1 MLVTLEGL
9 DGSGKT
15 TAWEALRDARPEATF
30 TREPTDS
37 WYGESVLRSVRDD
50 AADPLAEL
58 FLFTA
63 DHADHLS
70 RVIRPT
76 LAAGEVVV
84 SDRYSDS
91 RYAYQ
96 AATLA
101 DYDPLAV
108 DDPLDYVRRV
118 HDPFTRDPD
127 LTVYLDVDPET
138 AAERAGTTNKL
149 ERLDYL
155 RRVGANYER
164 LLDEDPERFVRVDAS
179 RSEGEVVDEVLD
191 VVAETIDG
199 DPR

>member
-15 TAWEALRDARPEATF
+15 TAWEALRERFPEATF

-70 RVIRPT
+70 RVVRPA
-76 LAAGEVVV
+76 LAGGEPVV

-118 HDPFTRDPD
+118 HEPFTREPD
-127 LTVYLDVDPET
+127 RTVYLAIDPET
-138 AAERAGTTNKL
+138 AAERAGATNKL

-155 RRVGANYER
+155 RRVGENYER
-164 LLDEDPERFVRVDAS
+164 LIAEEPERFVRVDAS
-179 RSEGEVVDEVLD
+179 RPEREVIDEVVRL
-191 VVAETIDG
+191 VAATVG
-199 DPR
+199 T